1 MDYQDSINDD
11 AGHYKLPG
19 ASHRDYAKKMSNI
32 SLVDIN
38 EISSQFK
45 HSTPDENSTL
55 HLASIGGNI
64 SQVRYCLEV
73 LKYDPNSFNQQGKN
87 ALHLAVQAGHDNI
100 THYLAQNEV
109 SLACGV
115 ENGLYTPLHLA
126 ALNGHFK
133 LVQVFVSKHEMDPLL
148 CTSDLDQGITPLQCA
163 CINGNLAVVKFLTE
177 EAQKYEPI
185 IDFINVTTSTG
196 DTLLHSAALSG
207 CLEVTEFLVESCNM
221 KPNPANDNG
230 VTPFHIAV
238 HAGNIKLVIFYMS
251 CKDINITQSVES
263 TGQNALHIAATQC
276 HTDVVKHL
284 IVNSKI
290 DPTAPDLLGCT
301 PLHYAA
307 LCGSLEIVEFLL
319 DIAKGIDLLKV
330 VDNEDQT
337 VFHFAVRS
345 GNLPLVKLLARYQMG
360 VISSI
365 DKRGWSS
372 LHHAVDTNG
381 SRFPEMFSNSKV
393 TVTGDD
399 QVKIID
405 FLVNEMKCDLTSR
418 TSGGLTIHHL
428 HCNLKIAQYLIKDLK
443 CDPNS
448 CDVDGMNALHHTCLA
463 GKVETVRYL
472 VDECGYDLTQL
483 DNRGHSVVHYACWNG
498 NIDLLKFLLIDKR
511 CEILPENEKGLT
523 PLHYS
528 AFFGQLS
535 IFQFYKEQLG
545 VDLNSACTT
554 WLLYHACMGGNL
566 VLVKYLLDECDYKEL
581 GAGRNGVSLLQ
592 FAACQRHILEYLVVE
607 KHCDPSYVDAL
618 GNTPLHDS
626 MDLESFK
633 YLLNFIEYDKPNNQG
648 VTPLHIVCEFGK
660 LAIVRYLVKERKAN
674 LSVKCNDGRMPIHFA
689 AQAGQVYVLKY
700 LVEQGRCYPS
710 CTDSNGNTPLHFA
723 CSLHL
728 SYFFH
733 ESYLNGICAQISHFK
748 TVEVLIRDSNCN
760 PDCVNNN
767 KQTPL
772 HLACQYGYADIVKY
786 LVEKCKC
793 NPYVEDKD
801 KMVPLFVAC
810 QYGWVDIVKFL
821 ADYFR
826 DSKYKKISLSIAC
839 KYGQCKVVQYL
850 IENLNCDIVG
860 TDNSGLVPLWYACDG
875 QHKEVIEY
883 LTNQMI
889 AIGSSAI
896 KILLDHNITE
906 KSGAEWIS
914 PLQVACEKG
923 DLNTI
928 KLLASKGTTLQQT
941 TLLHFAC
948 RGGKIDTIQYL
959 IEEYAVDVN
968 SQGNEGDTPLHIAAM
983 LGHVDVIKCLIE
995 ARCDPLCKNVYGN
1008 TPAHLAALNGHLP
1021 ALKYFIEQMKF
1032 DLSITNEEGQMV
1044 IHYACCIKNIDI
1056 VQYLVEECSDDISSI
1071 DQEGNTPLLKAAMN
1085 GQLTVIEYLIKRGCD
1100 PGQRNTYGNTPLHV
1114 AASNGH
1120 LSVVKYYT
1128 KHLVHDPNTAND
1140 QGQNCLHIACS
1151 RGRMEVIRYLVEECS
1166 IDIDKKDK
1174 EGSTSILLASV
1185 YGHLAVVKY
1194 LITKGGDLLQRGA
1207 FGFSPIDAAIIG
1219 EQLSVLK
1226 YFKEKDYYD
1235 FNSVNNVGMT
1245 AIHCAC
1251 AVGNL
1256 DIVKYLVEECS
1267 VEFLS
1272 VIKFDI
1278 AQYASS
1284 TSTLLKDQKM
1294 CLESLLPKPT
1304 LGLVNQCLILSKQ
1317 GVDPNL
1323 VFDTGLAPLH
1333 NAAANGHLLVVE
1345 YLLAQGCDPLCRD
1358 LMGNTPMHH
1367 AAGNGHLT
1375 IVKYYKKH
1383 LHHDPNT
1390 ANDQGQN
1397 CLHLACCGGK
1407 MEVVRYLVEECS
1419 IDINNKDK
1427 QGNTPVVLA
1436 SVYGHLAV
1444 IEYLITKGCDLQQRG
1459 GIGLSLIDAAIKGEQ
1474 LSVLKSF
1481 KEKDCYDFNSVNSFG
1496 MTAIHFACALGNLDI
1511 VKYLVEECSV
1521 DFLSVIKLDIAQYA
1535 SSTSALLQDKTCLES
1550 LLPKP
1555 LLGLVN
1561 QCLILSKQGVDP
1573 NLVFDTGLAPLHNAA
1588 SNGHLLVV
1596 EYLIEQGC
1604 DPLCCD
1610 LIGNTSMHHAAC
1622 NGHLTVVKYFNQQQN
1637 CDLNYTNNMGQMAI
1651 HLASFNG
1658 KIDVV
1663 QYLVEESAIDLMN
1676 EDDDGSTPLV
1686 AAAMPQ
1692 DSQGNTPLHFAVIG
1706 AQLEIV
1712 KFYINNLINDLGLD
1726 PNTPNNI
1733 GATPLHLA
1741 CLAGSLQ
1748 MVKLFGECDIC
1759 DFSVKDSNDG
1769 TLLHYVSWQ
1778 SGDAAELIMYLVRD
1792 KNCDP
1797 AISDINGNTC
1807 LHLASQNGT
1816 LEIVQL
1822 LVCEFDCDP
1831 NCMNA
1836 QGNTPLQLASKDAI
1850 IDFFLQLSNRNEDHN
1865 VLPLFN
1871 PKVDFLKQLV
1881 PSGTGPEKVSQ
1892 LPIFRAIKLD
1902 NPDQVNYHI
1911 LDMGCSLIATDTNG
1925 NTYLH
1930 IAALHGAIRVA
1941 QLLLNT
1947 FECDPNCENAQGAT
1961 PLHLACAKG
1970 DKRIVDLLL
1979 SNYKCQTSS
1988 KDKNG
1993 QTPLHYAVLHS
2004 ELDIIEKLARQ
2015 VCDLMISDNTGHTPL
2030 HCAIQCKDVEIL
2042 SFFLFEKQCDLQ
2054 VKSKDGNSYLHFAA
2068 KGGQLDVVQLICL
2081 MPDLNPCASNKYGCT
2096 PLDIATVYHN
2106 QEVVQF
2112 LQQHTTS
2119 THSPPSVI
2127 HLSTLLG
2134 HISSIQH
2141 YIADLQYDPDLRD
2154 STGRTPLHYAA
2165 MGGHL
2170 IITQYLV
2177 SSDADS
2183 LSEDVL
2189 HNLPLHYAAALG
2201 HQDVV
2206 QFLVNIG
2213 SPLTARGV
2221 WDKTPAEMA
2230 AAGGHKNV
2238 LDYLDSLQ
2246 DDDGL
2251 DWVREV

>member
-1 MDYQDSINDD
+1 M
-11 AGHYKLPG
+11 
-19 ASHRDYAKKMSNI
+19 
-32 SLVDIN
+32 
-38 EISSQFK
+38 
-45 HSTPDENSTL
+45 
-55 HLASIGGNI
+55 GGNI

-87 ALHLAVQAGHDNI
+87 ALHIAVQAGHCSI
-100 THYLAQNEV
+100 ARYFIQKEA
-109 SLACGV
+109 SLTCGV
-115 ENGLYTPLHLA
+115 ENSLYTPLHLA
-126 ALNGHFK
+126 ALNGHYK
-133 LVQVFVSKHEMDPLL
+133 LVQVFVSKHKMDPLL

-163 CINGNLAVVKFLTE
+163 CINGNLPVVKFLTE

-185 IDFINVTTSTG
+185 NDFINVTTSTV

-207 CLEVTEFLVESCNM
+207 SLEVTEFLVESCNM

-238 HAGNIKLVIFYMS
+238 YTGNIKLVLFYMS
-251 CKDINITQSVES
+251 CKDVNVTQSVES

-276 HTDVVKHL
+276 HTDIVKHL

-307 LCGSLEIVEFLL
+307 LSGSLEIVEFLL
-319 DIAKGIDLLKV
+319 DIAKGINLLKV

-345 GNLPLVKLLARYQMG
+345 GNLPLVKLLARYQRA
-360 VISSI
+360 VVSSI

-418 TSGGLTIHHL
+418 TSGGLTVHHL
-428 HCNLKIAQYLIKDLK
+428 LDNLKIAQYLIKDLK

-545 VDLNSACTT
+545 VDLKSARTT

-566 VLVKYLLDECDYKEL
+566 ALVKYLLDECDYKEL
-581 GAGRNGVSLLQ
+581 GAVRNGISLLQ
-592 FAACQRHILEYLVVE
+592 FAAWHRHILEYLVVE
-607 KHCDPSYVDAL
+607 KHCDPSCVDAL

-648 VTPLHIVCEFGK
+648 VTPLHNVCEFGK
-660 LAIVRYLVKERKAN
+660 LAIIRYLVKERKAN

-689 AQAGQVYVLKY
+689 AQTGQVYVLKY

-710 CTDSNGNTPLHFA
+710 CTDSNGNTPLHVA
-723 CSLHL
+723 CSLHR

-733 ESYLNGICAQISHFK
+733 ESLVNGICAQISHFK
-748 TVEVLIRDSNCN
+748 TVEVLIRDCNCN

-772 HLACQYGYADIVKY
+772 HLACQYGYADVVKY
-786 LVEKCKC
+786 FVEKCKC
-793 NPYVEDKD
+793 NLYVEDKD

-826 DSKYKKISLSIAC
+826 DSKYKTISLSIAC

-875 QHKEVIEY
+875 QHKDVIEY

-889 AIGSSAI
+889 AMGSSAI
-896 KILLDHNITE
+896 KNLLDHNITE

-959 IEEYAVDVN
+959 IEEFAVDVN
-968 SQGNEGDTPLHIAAM
+968 SQDNEGDTPLHIAAM

-995 ARCDPLCKNVYGN
+995 ARCDPLCKNIYGN
-1008 TPAHLAALNGHLP
+1008 TPAHLAALNGCLP
-1021 ALKYFIEQMKF
+1021 ALKYFIEQLKF
-1032 DLSITNEEGQMV
+1032 DLSITNEEGQVV
-1044 IHYACCIKNIDI
+1044 IHYACCIRNVDI
-1056 VQYLVEECSDDISSI
+1056 ARYLVEECAVDIDINCI
-1071 DQEGNTPLLKAAMN
+1071 DREGNTPLLKAAMN
-1085 GQLTVIEYLIKRGCD
+1085 GRLTIIEYLIKQGCD
-1100 PGQRNTYGNTPLHV
+1100 PEQSNTYGNTPLHL

-1120 LSVVKYYT
+1120 LSVVKYFK
-1128 KHLVHDPNTAND
+1128 KHLDHDPNTVND

-1151 RGRMEVIRYLVEECS
+1151 RGRMDVVRYLVEECLA
-1166 IDIDKKDK
+1166 DFNRKDK
-1174 EGSTSILLASV
+1174 EGSTPILLASL
-1185 YGHLAVVKY
+1185 YGHLAIVEFLITQGCDPLHRGAFGISLVDAAAMGGHLPVVKY
-1194 LITKGGDLLQRGA
+1194 LKVKG
-1207 FGFSPIDAAIIG
+1207 F
-1219 EQLSVLK
+1219 
-1226 YFKEKDYYD
+1226 YD
-1235 FNSVNNVGMT
+1235 FNSTSNMGIT
-1245 AIHCAC
+1245 ALHWASSE
-1251 AVGNL
+1251 GNL
-1256 DIVKYLVEECS
+1256 DIVKYLIEECS
-1267 VEFLS
+1267 ADISSVVKLDSASAITSASAVLKDTDDKTPLESVIPEPWLS
-1272 VIKFDI
+1272 VVKLYI
-1278 AQYASS
+1278 
-1284 TSTLLKDQKM
+1284 TLVEQ
-1294 CLESLLPKPT
+1294 
-1304 LGLVNQCLILSKQ
+1304 GL
-1317 GVDPNL
+1317 DPNFVL
-1323 VFDTGLAPLH
+1323 DTGLTPLIS
-1333 NAAANGHLLVVE
+1333 ATSNGNLSITK
-1345 YLLAQGCDPLCRD
+1345 YLIKQGCDPQCSDFMR
-1358 LMGNTPMHH
+1358 NTPMHH
-1367 AAGNGHLT
+1367 AAQEGHLA
-1375 IVKYYKKH
+1375 IVKYF
-1383 LHHDPNT
+1383 
-1390 ANDQGQN
+1390 
-1397 CLHLACCGGK
+1397 
-1407 MEVVRYLVEECS
+1407 R
-1419 IDINNKDK
+1419 
-1427 QGNTPVVLA
+1427 
-1436 SVYGHLAV
+1436 
-1444 IEYLITKGCDLQQRG
+1444 
-1459 GIGLSLIDAAIKGEQ
+1459 EQ
-1474 LSVLKSF
+1474 LN
-1481 KEKDCYDFNSVNSFG
+1481 Y
-1496 MTAIHFACALGNLDI
+1496 
-1511 VKYLVEECSV
+1511 
-1521 DFLSVIKLDIAQYA
+1521 
-1535 SSTSALLQDKTCLES
+1535 
-1550 LLPKP
+1550 
-1555 LLGLVN
+1555 
-1561 QCLILSKQGVDP
+1561 
-1573 NLVFDTGLAPLHNAA
+1573 
-1588 SNGHLLVV
+1588 
-1596 EYLIEQGC
+1596 
-1604 DPLCCD
+1604 
-1610 LIGNTSMHHAAC
+1610 
-1622 NGHLTVVKYFNQQQN
+1622 
-1637 CDLNYTNNMGQMAI
+1637 DLNTTNDEGKTAI
-1651 HLASFNG
+1651 HLASERG
-1658 KIDVV
+1658 KISVV
-1663 QYLVEESAIDLMN
+1663 QYLVEECAIDFMN
-1676 EDDDGSTPLV
+1676 KDKDDSSPLQ

-1692 DSQGNTPLHFAVIG
+1692 DNEGNTPLHLAVQENQI
-1706 AQLEIV
+1706 EMV
-1712 KFYINNLINDLGLD
+1712 EFYMGNLINDLGLD
-1726 PNTPNNI
+1726 PNTPNNM

-1741 CLAGSLQ
+1741 CQGGSLQ

-1759 DFSVKDSNDG
+1759 DFSVKDNNG
-1769 TLLHYVSWQ
+1769 RTLLHYVSWK
-1778 SGDAAELIMYLVRD
+1778 SVDAVAIIVHLVRA
-1792 KNCDP
+1792 KHCDP
-1797 AISDINGNTC
+1797 AISDNDGNTC

-1816 LEIVQL
+1816 LETLQL

-1831 NCMNA
+1831 NCINA
-1836 QGNTPLQLASKDAI
+1836 QGNTPLQLATKDSI
-1850 IDFFLQLSNRNEDHN
+1850 IDFFLQLSNRNEDQN
-1865 VLPLFN
+1865 VVPLFN
-1871 PKVDFLKQLV
+1871 PNLDFLKQLA
-1881 PSGTGPEKVSQ
+1881 PSGTDPEKVSQ
-1892 LPIFRAIKLD
+1892 LPIFHAIELD
-1902 NPDQVNYHI
+1902 EPDQVNYHI
-1911 LDMGCSLIATDTNG
+1911 LDMGCSLRATDTSG
-1925 NTYLH
+1925 NTFLH
-1930 IAALHGAIRVA
+1930 TAALHGAIRVA

-1947 FECDPNCENAQGAT
+1947 FECDPNCENTQGAT

-1970 DKRIVDLLL
+1970 KKRIVDLLL

-1988 KDKNG
+1988 KDKKG

-2015 VCDLMISDNTGHTPL
+2015 VCDLMIPDNTGHTPL
-2030 HCAIQCKDVEIL
+2030 HCAIQRKDVEIL
-2042 SFFLFEKQCDLQ
+2042 SFFLFEKECDLQ
-2054 VKSKDGNSYLHFAA
+2054 VKSKDGNSYLHYAA
-2068 KGGQLDVVQLICL
+2068 KGGQLEIVHLILCL
-2081 MPDLNPCASNKYGCT
+2081 MPDLNLCASNKYGCT
-2096 PLDIATVYHN
+2096 PLDLATVYYN
-2106 QEVVQF
+2106 QEVVEF

-2127 HLSTLLG
+2127 HLSALLG
-2134 HISSIQH
+2134 HISSIKH
-2141 YIADLQYDPDLRD
+2141 YIADLQYDPDLRG
-2154 STGRTPLHYAA
+2154 SIGRTPLHYAA

-2177 SSDADS
+2177 SSNADL
-2183 LSEDVL
+2183 LSEDVF

-2201 HQDVV
+2201 HLDVV

-2251 DWVREV
+2251 NWVREVMSVAECILGLSTLSFHPLFIRV